1 MNALVSKMSLMAKM
15 ETARGTQEK
24 SKQNN
29 IESQKLA
36 EADQKIRSLEENEL
50 QQRQA
55 SEQQIKSLQDELASV
70 KQMLANEKQEVESL
84 KRKRQED
91 SNSTGSKNKQA
102 DKSVEAVARMHARV
116 S

>member
-1 MNALVSKMSLMAKM
+1 MAKM

-91 SNSTGSKNKQA
+91 SNSTGSKISKLTSLL
-102 DKSVEAVARMHARV
+102 K
-116 S
+116 